1 VFRHRDYR
9 LLWGAAV
16 SGWIVTWLRVLATA
30 QWLLDATG
38 SAALVGIIGAV
49 QLVVQIPALL
59 WGGTLADRADRKY
72 LMAIAHGLT
81 LSVMLALGLLDA
93 MGRLT
98 TGLVYAAIAVTA
110 ATQMLA
116 NPARAALVPAVVPQQ
131 ELMLAVSSDTASQ
144 NLAAILGPLLFAALA
159 LWLDLTSAFF
169 AAALLAVPAALL
181 PLGIRAAGRV
191 AERVDGSTLGQVRD
205 GLRYVARHP
214 ILPGLFLLDTG
225 ITVVSF
231 YRDILPV
238 LALGLFGGGAAATGL
253 LGASNSA
260 GAVAGALGALALSR
274 MRSKGML
281 VLYAT
286 LAYALFLFGL
296 GAVQT
301 LWLGA
306 VMIAALGAADA
317 VTVAVRQTTVLSTTP
332 DAMRG
337 RAFSLMILA
346 AQTANN
352 LGTIWV
358 GLWAARIGA
367 AQTLSLGG
375 ILSIAATLLIWRLW
389 RPIREY
395 RSG

>member
-1 VFRHRDYR
+1 MFRHRDYR

-59 WGGTLADRADRKY
+59 WGGTLADRIDRKR
-72 LMAIAHGLT
+72 LMAVAHGMT
-81 LSVMLALGLLDA
+81 LIVMLGLGLLDVT
-93 MGRLT
+93 GQLT
-98 TGLVYAAIAVTA
+98 TALVYAAIAVTA

-116 NPARAALVPAVVPQQ
+116 NPARAALMTAVVPEK
-131 ELMLAVSSDTASQ
+131 ELMLAVSSDTASR

-169 AAALLAVPAALL
+169 AAALLAAPAALL

-191 AERVDGSTLGQVRD
+191 TERAEGSTLEQVRD
-205 GLRYVARHP
+205 GLGYVARHP

-253 LGASNSA
+253 LGASNSV
-260 GAVAGALGALALSR
+260 GAVAGALAALALAR

-296 GAVQT
+296 GAVRT

-317 VTVAVRQTTVLSTTP
+317 VTVAVRQTTVLQTTP
-332 DAMRG
+332 DSMRG

-367 AQTLSLGG
+367 ADTLLLGG
-375 ILSIAATLLIWRLW
+375 LLSIAATLLIGRLW

-395 RSG
+395 RSD